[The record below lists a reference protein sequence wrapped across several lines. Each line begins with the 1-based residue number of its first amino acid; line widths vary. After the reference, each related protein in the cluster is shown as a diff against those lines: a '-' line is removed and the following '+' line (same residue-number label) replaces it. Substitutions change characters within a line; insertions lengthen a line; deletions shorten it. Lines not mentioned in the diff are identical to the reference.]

1 MNFIEFSEI
10 FAWPLCFLLIAVVF
24 MFIFRKQIAD
34 VISRISKIEKMG
46 VSMTRLG
53 EQQEK
58 KETNSETDLLD
69 AVGPSPFVKK
79 MEREII
85 KQLEL
90 EKTSDEKVKIERL
103 TRHLAVTKISLTFE
117 VIYNSIFGG
126 QIALLN
132 NLNVFRNQGIN
143 INVVS
148 QHIKM
153 FRNTYRRELEKWT
166 DKQYLQY
173 LLDNSLINQEEDKLY
188 ITDNGVEFLTWM
200 TQTGRNQVKQ
210 F

>member
-1 MNFIEFSEI
+1 
-10 FAWPLCFLLIAVVF
+10 
-24 MFIFRKQIAD
+24 
-34 VISRISKIEKMG
+34 
-46 VSMTRLG
+46 MTRLG

-58 KETNSETDLLD
+58 KETNSETNNLLD
-69 AVGPSPFVKK
+69 AVGASPLVKK

-90 EKTSDEKVKIERL
+90 EKTSDVEVKIERL
-103 TRHLAVTKISLTFE
+103 SRHLAVTKILLTFE

-132 NLNVFRNQGIN
+132 NLNVVRNQGIN
-143 INVVS
+143 INDVS

>member
-1 MNFIEFSEI
+1 
-10 FAWPLCFLLIAVVF
+10 

-34 VISRISKIEKMG
+34 AISRISKIEKMG
-46 VSMTRLG
+46 VSMTRPG

-58 KETNSETDLLD
+58 KETNSETNNLLD
-69 AVGPSPFVKK
+69 AGGASPLVKK

-90 EKTSDEKVKIERL
+90 EKTSDVEVKIERL
-103 TRHLAVTKISLTFE
+103 TRHLAVTKILLAFE

-200 TQTGRNQVKQ
+200 TQSGRNQVKQ

>member
-1 MNFIEFSEI
+1 M
-10 FAWPLCFLLIAVVF
+10 
-24 MFIFRKQIAD
+24 
-34 VISRISKIEKMG
+34 
-46 VSMTRLG
+46 
-53 EQQEK
+53 
-58 KETNSETDLLD
+58 
-69 AVGPSPFVKK
+69 GPSPFVKQ

-126 QIALLN
+126 QIALLYK
-132 NLNVFRNQGIN
+132 LNAARTQGIN
-143 INVVS
+143 INDAS

-153 FRNTYRRELEKWT
+153 VRNTYRKELENWT

-173 LLDNSLINQEEDKLY
+173 LLDNLFINQEEDKLY

-200 TQTGRNQVKQ
+200 TQAGRNQVKQ